1 MIAVSN
7 NFKPVYINPSPLR
20 GEGRERG
27 ETLRHGM
34 LFTLSPTL
42 SLKGEGVVF

>member
-1 MIAVSN
+1 MITVSN

-27 ETLRHGM
+27 ETPPHSM
-34 LFTLSPTL
+34 LFALSPTL
-42 SLKGEGVVF
+42 SLKGEGLF